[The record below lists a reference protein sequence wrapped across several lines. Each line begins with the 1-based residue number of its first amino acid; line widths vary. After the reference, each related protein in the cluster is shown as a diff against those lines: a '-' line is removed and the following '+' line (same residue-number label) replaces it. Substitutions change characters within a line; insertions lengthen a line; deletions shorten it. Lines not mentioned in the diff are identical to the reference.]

1 MMTVPNLGHRLA
13 QTLGIVAAAVLM
25 MSAVQRAEA
34 LSPVNPAASPI
45 AKHAADALITEV
57 HGGHGGGGGGGGH
70 GGGGG
75 GGGHGGGG
83 GGHFG
88 GGSHFGGVGGGVH
101 LGGAAVHSFG
111 PAFHSSGMHA
121 VHGGGGFYHHGGTHF
136 AAPMM
141 FRHHHHHH
149 FGSRFYGYEPTYY
162 TYYDDGPRRF
172 CRTVWT
178 DYGPRRICRYRP
190 WHHHHYHHYR
200 RHHHRHHHGRMY

>member
-1 MMTVPNLGHRLA
+1 MMTSPNLGRRLK
-13 QTLGIVAAAVLM
+13 QSLGITAAAVLM

-34 LSPVNPAASPI
+34 LSPVNPVASPI
-45 AKHAADALITEV
+45 AKYASDALITQV
-57 HGGHGGGGGGGGH
+57 HGGH

-101 LGGAAVHSFG
+101 LGGPAFHSGAAG
-111 PAFHSSGMHA
+111 FHSSGMHA
-121 VHGGGGFYHHGGTHF
+121 VHGGGFYHHGGARF

-141 FRHHHHHH
+141 FGHHHHHRH
-149 FGSRFYGYEPTYY
+149 FGPRFYGYAP
-162 TYYDDGPRRF
+162 TYYDDYDEPRRF

-178 DYGPRRICRYRP
+178 HYGPRKICRYHP
-190 WHHHHYHHYR
+190 WFHHHR
-200 RHHHRHHHGRMY
+200 RHHHRHHHWRTY